1 MVNLPKLIK
10 LLNDIND
17 QHYHDP
23 DIVLCVAQLDIL
35 REQLIKLQED
45 VGDIHVDK
53 IAMAYFAER
62 VDLVDSIDD
71 RFEEILYE
79 EKSK

>member
-10 LLNDIND
+10 ELNGIND
-17 QHYHDP
+17 QHHHDP
-23 DIVLCVAQLDIL
+23 DIVRCVAQLDIL
-35 REQLIKLQED
+35 REQLIKLHED

-71 RFEEILYE
+71 RFEDILYE

>member
-1 MVNLPKLIK
+1 MTNLPKLIK
-10 LLNDIND
+10 ALNDINY
-17 QHYHDP
+17 HYHDP
-23 DIVLCVAQLDIL
+23 DIVLCVAQLDTL
-35 REQLIKLQED
+35 RKELVKLQED

-53 IAMAYFAER
+53 VAMAYFAGR

-71 RFEEILYE
+71 RFEQILYE

>member
-1 MVNLPKLIK
+1 MTNLPKLIK
-10 LLNDIND
+10 ALNDINY
-17 QHYHDP
+17 HYHDP

-71 RFEEILYE
+71 RFEQILYE
-79 EKSK
+79 EKK